1 MLFSETSES
10 LELNQCAV
18 REPTRL
24 GVTLKLQSTEK
35 DWPAT
40 ELIVLFATT
49 GFVSSVEVDNSQVLR
64 SEKKKKKTY
73 SVLLYPL
80 CACSHYWQ

>member
-1 MLFSETSES
+1 M
-10 LELNQCAV
+10 

-40 ELIVLFATT
+40 ELIVSFATA
-49 GFVSSVEVDNSQVLR
+49 GFVSSVEQ
-64 SEKKKKKTY
+64 
-73 SVLLYPL
+73 
-80 CACSHYWQ
+80 